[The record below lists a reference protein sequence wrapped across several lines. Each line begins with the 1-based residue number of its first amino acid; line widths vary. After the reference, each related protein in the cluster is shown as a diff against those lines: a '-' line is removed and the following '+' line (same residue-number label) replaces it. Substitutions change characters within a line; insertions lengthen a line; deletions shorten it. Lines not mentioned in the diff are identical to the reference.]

1 MTRPPLLALADALDA
16 VILGPNSMLV
26 GSAVLSAAPNGS
38 LWLGRHGS
46 ARGLR
51 VGTWSD
57 PVEDIAANV
66 RAVLEEVCS

>member
-1 MTRPPLLALADALDA
+1 MTRPPLLALADALDG

-26 GSAVLSAAPNGS
+26 GSAVLSATPAGA
-38 LWLGRHGS
+38 LFLGRRGT

-51 VGTWSD
+51 VGNWSD